1 MLDVVSAL
9 ASVQSIVVNGAAL
22 SEEAGFTLT
31 QVAGGDKDLKKALGK
46 LPSKVGIALDHD
58 GRTLLRIGPKQIWIL
73 GAAPEPTNNCYI
85 TPLSSGRT
93 RIALSGA
100 GARDV
105 LSSCAAIDFHP
116 SEFKPGQFVLT
127 GIHHTPVTIHCI
139 GENEFHIYAL
149 RTFARAVWD
158 WLEDAAKGMTP

>member
-9 ASVQSIVVNGAAL
+9 AGVGSIAMNGVGI
-22 SEEAGFTLT
+22 SEANDFTLT
-31 QVAGGDKDLKKALGK
+31 QVAGADRDLKKALGK
-46 LPSKVGIALDHD
+46 LPMKVGVALNHD
-58 GRTLLRIGPKQIWIL
+58 GRSLLRIGPKKIWVL
-73 GAAPEPTNNCYI
+73 GAAPEASSGCYI

-93 RIALSGA
+93 RIVLSGS

-127 GIHHTPVTIHCI
+127 GIHHTPVAILCI
-139 GENEFHIYAL
+139 DENEFHIYAL
-149 RTFARAVWD
+149 RTFAKTVWE
-158 WLEDAAKGMTP
+158 WLEDSSKGITP